1 MEDQVIFKT
10 VAEPRYAKMFAGIEK
25 PYLYMP
31 MVNCLEALT
40 PSSCKQNYPQLHKT
54 ASYTHYA
61 QCRLLRNPSYPAF
74 YNLFLSPHSHIPSKM
89 GIKDFPRSVKL
100 YSTLGGI

>member
-1 MEDQVIFKT
+1 MKCGAIRDLIGVKIPFDPSTTLFRNKKTKDQ
-10 VAEPRYAKMFAGIEK
+10 
-25 PYLYMP
+25 
-31 MVNCLEALT
+31 
-40 PSSCKQNYPQLHKT
+40 KT

-74 YNLFLSPHSHIPSKM
+74 YNLLFSPHSHIPSKM

-100 YSTLGGI
+100 YSTFGGI